1 MIQICS
7 SHYPVLLDVSITVV
21 QLGESV
27 SGSAFVS
34 AVNCRG
40 AFDVTGAV
48 TRSRVSETARELTR
62 ISGMPAVR
70 FSIYEFGVS

>member
-1 MIQICS
+1 MIQIRS
-7 SHYPVLLDVSITVV
+7 SHHAVLLNVSITVV

-34 AVNCRG
+34 AVNCRR

-48 TRSRVSETARELTR
+48 
-62 ISGMPAVR
+62 
-70 FSIYEFGVS
+70 